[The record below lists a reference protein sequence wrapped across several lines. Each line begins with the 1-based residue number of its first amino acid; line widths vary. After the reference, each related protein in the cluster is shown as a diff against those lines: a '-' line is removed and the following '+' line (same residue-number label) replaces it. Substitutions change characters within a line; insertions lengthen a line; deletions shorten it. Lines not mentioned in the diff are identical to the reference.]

1 MYDKIRAGD
10 FIFNVMSFEI
20 VTQAIKLFVTDQEF
34 ALVVTLDIVFPFAKN
49 LHLRNGMSTAI
60 FCFVY
65 LSSKQAFEDQMD
77 YVSNQMAANSI
88 KICIR
93 QRWLEQ
99 YKKLVDMDDGD
110 ECTGTVRTSV
120 GVPCHHEIKRRI
132 EENGRFKIW
141 RYSLSIC
148 ICMHHLL
155 FLHVAMRIEPFSFQ
169 RKNLMQSIK
178 LRLYEANDDQT
189 AVVMARLDEAS
200 QTPLQLFSSS
210 ALATKRGL
218 SSRVHTKRKAIP
230 ARKII
235 L

>member
-1 MYDKIRAGD
+1 MTGA
-10 FIFNVMSFEI
+10 S
-20 VTQAIKLFVTDQEF
+20 
-34 ALVVTLDIVFPFAKN
+34 
-49 LHLRNGMSTAI
+49 
-60 FCFVY
+60 FVY

-77 YVSNQMAANSI
+77 YVSNQMAAN
-88 KICIR
+88 K
-93 QRWLEQ
+93 
-99 YKKLVDMDDGD
+99 
-110 ECTGTVRTSV
+110 
-120 GVPCHHEIKRRI
+120 
-132 EENGRFKIW
+132 
-141 RYSLSIC
+141 
-148 ICMHHLL
+148 
-155 FLHVAMRIEPFSFQ
+155 PFSFQ